1 MKPFLVIIISFI
13 ALFFLPISF
22 ASEYCTVEIVVDGDT
37 VDLDGEE
44 RVRLIGVDTPELH
57 HSEKPVMYLAKE
69 SYKFLKNLC
78 LGKKVRLEY
87 EEVNAHHRHKDKY
100 GRTLAYLYLEDGTF
114 INAEIIKQGYGF
126 CYTKYPF
133 KYMDKF
139 RLYQREA
146 RQDSKGL
153 WNEEETIYN
162 PGTSNI
168 IMLYKKLNK
177 EGQETARDFMEFLS
191 AKSKYSKE
199 EEE

>member
-1 MKPFLVIIISFI
+1 MKPLLVIIISFI
-13 ALFFLPISF
+13 SLFFLPISF
-22 ASEYCTVEIVVDGDT
+22 ASEYRTVERIIDGDT

-57 HSEKPVMYLAKE
+57 HPEKPVMYLARE
-69 SYKFLKNLC
+69 SYKFLRDLC
-78 LGKKVRLEY
+78 LGKKVRLVY
-87 EEVNAHHRHKDKY
+87 DKINIPSKHKDKY
-100 GRTLAYLYLEDGTF
+100 GRTLAYLYLEDETF

-126 CYTKYPF
+126 CYIEFPF
-133 KYMDKF
+133 KYMDTF

-146 RQDSKGL
+146 REDSKGL
-153 WNEEETIYN
+153 WNEEETIYD

-191 AKSKYSKE
+191 TKSKYSKE
-199 EEE
+199 GQE